1 VLFRSWKISRGTI
14 DAGPAGQVIDLAASA
29 TDLVVP
35 PESGASAARE
45 FRLADV
51 SLDAAAAVAPDGG
64 INVKR
69 ATVVGPGLTV
79 KAAGTA
85 RLSQTPG
92 GALAADGTVVLK
104 ADLAELAKV
113 LQPLGLLAPESRLAG
128 TADFDGKVASEAS
141 GIGGSGALAVTGLDV
156 SLAEAGIV
164 LKEPQ
169 AALPLTVRYAP
180 REKRWTAA
188 LAGLSSTL
196 ARGNASGS
204 WTESAAGPAIQGEC
218 DLTLDGEGLTAA
230 LGKNLPAGLALSGP
244 WRVAARVAGPLP
256 PAGPWNQRIAGLAG
270 DGTIKVGRFQY
281 EKLSGGNGTL
291 RWRLASGV
299 ISIADPAQPSPLVL
313 AGGKINLAARVDLKG
328 PVARLVIPQALRL
341 LEDVPLSDPAV
352 RDYLR
357 FGIPLWLEGDVGSEG
372 NVSVVIDALD
382 LPLAEAQLGQAAGT
396 GSFTIDRFHTHL
408 SGVMAL
414 FLASAG
420 LSTETKAPSQTLG
433 PVAVRLQ
440 NSVFNM
446 QQHDL
451 IMNDNSVM
459 KFQGRVGLDRRL
471 EASVEVPVN
480 VTMLRRFGLSDRDA
494 QLVQNQRLLVG
505 ATGTIDKPRMDDQ
518 AFWKRLGEMALEALK
533 RRAVQEFGNLL
544 RDGLKLKQ

>member
-1 VLFRSWKISRGTI
+1 M
-14 DAGPAGQVIDLAASA
+14 
-29 TDLVVP
+29 
-35 PESGASAARE
+35 
-45 FRLADV
+45 
-51 SLDAAAAVAPDGG
+51 
-64 INVKR
+64 
-69 ATVVGPGLTV
+69 
-79 KAAGTA
+79 
-85 RLSQTPG
+85 
-92 GALAADGTVVLK
+92 
-104 ADLAELAKV
+104 
-113 LQPLGLLAPESRLAG
+113 
-128 TADFDGKVASEAS
+128 
-141 GIGGSGALAVTGLDV
+141 
-156 SLAEAGIV
+156 
-164 LKEPQ
+164 
-169 AALPLTVRYAP
+169 
-180 REKRWTAA
+180 
-188 LAGLSSTL
+188 
-196 ARGNASGS
+196 
-204 WTESAAGPAIQGEC
+204 
-218 DLTLDGEGLTAA
+218 
-230 LGKNLPAGLALSGP
+230 
-244 WRVAARVAGPLP
+244 
-256 PAGPWNQRIAGLAG
+256 
-270 DGTIKVGRFQY
+270 
-281 EKLSGGNGTL
+281 
-291 RWRLASGV
+291 
-299 ISIADPAQPSPLVL
+299 
-313 AGGKINLAARVDLKG
+313 NLAARVDLRG

-357 FGIPLWLEGDVGSEG
+357 FGIPLLLEGDVGSEG

-396 GSFTIDRFHTHL
+396 GSFTIARFHTHL

-420 LSTETKAPSQTLG
+420 LSIETKAPSQTLG

-518 AFWKRLGEMALEALK
+518 AFWKRVGEIVAEYVK
-533 RRAVQEFGNLL
+533 RRAIQEFGNLL
-544 RDGLKLKQ
+544 RDSLKPKK